1 MNFILIKPEAC
12 LDFFEWVVQFFFF
25 VLLKKI
31 SVVTFNNTHQ
41 KAIEIDRI
49 IKIVF
54 NYSVNKSMLVLD

>member
-1 MNFILIKPEAC
+1 MKFILIKPEAC

-41 KAIEIDRI
+41 KAIEIDSI